1 MINAIIIDDEQ
12 HCVDRLSTL
21 LTTHCGQSIHL
32 AGSFLTLER
41 GIRGIQKLQPDV
53 IFLDVVLG
61 ERTGFDLLEQL
72 GDISCAVIFTTSY
85 DKYAVQAFRFS
96 AIDYLL
102 KPVDP
107 DDLKDAVEKLQEKIS
122 KEELSEKF
130 DVLFHNL
137 KTLQGPSRKISIP
150 TSNGLTFLQISDI
163 IRCQSDVNYTI
174 IYLKNK
180 QKITV
185 ARTLKEFEELLT
197 DYNFYRVHN
206 SHLINLAYI
215 KSYRKGKGG
224 SVQMTDQ
231 SEIEVATRRKE
242 DFLKKLSEM

>member
-1 MINAIIIDDEQ
+1 MIKALIIEDEQ
-12 HCVDRLSTL
+12 HCIDRLSNL
-21 LTTHCGQSIHL
+21 LATHCKKTIYL
-32 AGSFLTLER
+32 AGSFQTLED
-41 GIRGIQKLQPDV
+41 GIRGIQQLQPDLV
-53 IFLDVVLG
+53 FLDVMLD
-61 ERTGFDLLEQL
+61 EHTGFDLLERL
-72 GDISCAVIFTTSY
+72 DSIPFAVIFTTAH
-85 DKYAVQAFRFS
+85 DKYAVEAFRFS

-107 DDLKDAVEKLQEKIS
+107 DDLIEAVEKLKEKIS
-122 KEELSEKF
+122 REELAKKF
-130 DVLFHNL
+130 NVLFHNL
-137 KTLQGPSRKISIP
+137 KTIQATSRKISIP
-150 TSNGLTFLQISDI
+150 TNTGLIFLRISDI

-174 IYLKNK
+174 IYLKDK

-215 KSYRKGKGG
+215 KSYQKGKGG
-224 SVQMTDQ
+224 SVQMTDR

-242 DFLKKLSEM
+242 KFLKKLSEM

>member
-21 LTTHCGQSIHL
+21 LTTDCSQTIRL
-32 AGSFLTLER
+32 AGSYLTLETGIH
-41 GIRGIQKLQPDV
+41 GIRKLQPDV

-61 ERTGFDLLEQL
+61 EQTGFDLLEQL

-102 KPVDP
+102 KPIDP
-107 DDLKDAVEKLQEKIS
+107 DDLKEAVEKLQERIS

-137 KTLQGPSRKISIP
+137 KTLQGASRKISIP

-215 KSYRKGKGG
+215 KNYHKGKGG
-224 SVQMTDQ
+224 SIEMTDR

-242 DFLKKLSEM
+242 KFLKRLSEM